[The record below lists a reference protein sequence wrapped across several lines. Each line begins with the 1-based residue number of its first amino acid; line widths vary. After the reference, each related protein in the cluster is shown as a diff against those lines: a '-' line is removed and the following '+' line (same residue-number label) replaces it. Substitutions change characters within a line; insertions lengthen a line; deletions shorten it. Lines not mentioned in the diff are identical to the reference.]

1 MTRFLLIS
9 GVFLLTLAAFGEDLC
24 AQSTGGPVSCEKCL
38 KIPDYESIF
47 DPASF
52 RQLTEGVTEEKLIEA
67 FCASWQAI
75 DEKLTTIAVLQKNP
89 QQENFQQ
96 ENLQQGPSLGEIP
109 QHEISVKEIEKLE
122 AEIHVLYHQMMD
134 WIGPVWQLAPQKNEV
149 KRFMFFLLARA
160 LEEDQYESA
169 YLLAGEL
176 MAKKA
181 YEENPVL
188 YEMAGISAFM
198 MGKFEVA
205 RYCFMQA
212 QNRNVLS
219 GTAGVYLDLIP
230 YYTQAWKTEQ
240 ALRSLESQKG
250 TAPRVLI
257 ETTRGEVEIELF
269 EDSAPQT
276 VRAFLKLVGEGF
288 YDGDSFSTVLSGLF
302 ARTDRVAP
310 GVEIPDEF
318 TLPSARKHF
327 RGSVVLMHGGGKDS
341 GHSQFFI
348 MLAPAPQLDGKYTVF
363 GRVTR
368 GIDVVSALNRVN
380 ARQPEKNQPGVRPD
394 QILSVKI
401 LNP

>member
-9 GVFLLTLAAFGEDLC
+9 GVFLLAFAAFGENLR
-24 AQSTGGPVSCEKCL
+24 AQSAGGPAACEKCQ

-52 RQLTEGVTEEKLIEA
+52 RQLPEGVPEEKLIEA
-67 FCASWQAI
+67 FCASWRAI
-75 DEKLTTIAVLQKNP
+75 DEKLTAVTGLQKG
-89 QQENFQQ
+89 
-96 ENLQQGPSLGEIP
+96 LQTGASA
-109 QHEISVKEIEKLE
+109 KEIEKLE

-134 WIGPVWQLAPQKNEV
+134 WIGPVWHLAPQKKEV
-149 KRFMFFLLARA
+149 KQFMFFLLARA
-160 LEEDQYESA
+160 LEGDQYEAA
-169 YLLAGEL
+169 YFLAGEL
-176 MAKKA
+176 MARKA

-198 MGKFEVA
+198 MSKFDVA
-205 RYCFMQA
+205 RYCFTQA
-212 QNRNVLS
+212 QKSNALS

-240 ALRSLESQKG
+240 ALRSQESRKG
-250 TAPRVLI
+250 TAPRVLLV
-257 ETTRGEVEIELF
+257 TTRGEVEIELF

-276 VRAFLKLVGEGF
+276 VQAFLKLVNEGF

-302 ARTDRVAP
+302 ARTSRVAS

-318 TLPSARKHF
+318 QLLSARKHF
-327 RGSVVLMHGGGKDS
+327 RGSVVMMHGAGKDS
-341 GHSQFFI
+341 GRSQFFI

-368 GIDVVSALNRVN
+368 GMEVVSALNRVN
-380 ARQPEKNQPGVRPD
+380 ERQPEKNQPGIKPD

>member
-1 MTRFLLIS
+1 MIRFLLIS
-9 GVFLLTLAAFGEDLC
+9 GVFLLAFAAFGEALP
-24 AQSTGGPVSCEKCL
+24 AQRAGGPAACEKCV
-38 KIPDYESIF
+38 KILDYESIF

-52 RQLTEGVTEEKLIEA
+52 RQLPEGVTEEKLIEA
-67 FCASWQAI
+67 FCASWRAI
-75 DEKLTTIAVLQKNP
+75 DEKLTAIAELQKTP
-89 QQENFQQ
+89 QQEI
-96 ENLQQGPSLGEIP
+96 SLKEKTT
-109 QHEISVKEIEKLE
+109 KEIEKLE
-122 AEIHVLYHQMMD
+122 TEIHVLYHQMMD
-134 WIGPVWQLAPQKNEV
+134 WIGPVWHLAPQKREV
-149 KRFMFFLLARA
+149 KQFMFFLLARA
-160 LEEDQYESA
+160 LEGDQYEAA
-169 YLLAGEL
+169 YVLAGEL
-176 MAKKA
+176 MARKA

-198 MGKFEVA
+198 MSKFDVA
-205 RYCFMQA
+205 RYCFTQA
-212 QNRNVLS
+212 QNCNVLS

-240 ALRSLESQKG
+240 ALQSLESRKG
-250 TAPRVLI
+250 TDPRILI
-257 ETTRGEVEIELF
+257 TTTRGEVEIELF

-276 VRAFLKLVGEGF
+276 VRAFLKLVNEGF

-310 GVEIPDEF
+310 GVAIPDEF

-348 MLAPAPQLDGKYTVF
+348 MLAPAPQLDGKFTVF

-368 GIDVVSALNRVN
+368 GIEVVSALNRVN
-380 ARQPEKNQPGVRPD
+380 ARQPEKTPPGVSPD

-401 LNP
+401 LNQ

>member
-9 GVFLLTLAAFGEDLC
+9 GFFLLALAAFGGNLP
-24 AQSTGGPVSCEKCL
+24 AQSAGGPVTCEKCV

-52 RQLTEGVTEEKLIEA
+52 RQLPEGVPEEKLIEA
-67 FCASWQAI
+67 FCASWRAI
-75 DEKLTTIAVLQKNP
+75 DEKLTAIAELQKSP
-89 QQENFQQ
+89 QA
-96 ENLQQGPSLGEIP
+96 PASA
-109 QHEISVKEIEKLE
+109 KEIEKLE
-122 AEIHVLYHQMMD
+122 TEIHVLYHQMMD
-134 WIGPVWQLAPQKNEV
+134 WIGPVWHLAPQKKEV
-149 KRFMFFLLARA
+149 KQFMFFLLARA
-160 LEEDQYESA
+160 LEGDQYEAA
-169 YLLAGEL
+169 YFIAGEL
-176 MAKKA
+176 MARKA

-198 MGKFEVA
+198 MSKFDVA
-205 RYCFMQA
+205 RYCFTQA
-212 QNRNVLS
+212 QSRNALT

-240 ALRSLESQKG
+240 AHRSQETRKG
-250 TAPRVLI
+250 TAPRVMLV
-257 ETTRGEVEIELF
+257 TTRGEVEIELF

-276 VRAFLKLVGEGF
+276 VQAFLKLVNEGF

-302 ARTDRVAP
+302 ARTNRVAS

-318 TLPSARKHF
+318 QLPSARKHF
-327 RGSVVLMHGGGKDS
+327 RGSVVMMHGGGKDS
-341 GHSQFFI
+341 GRSQFFI
-348 MLAPAPQLDGKYTVF
+348 MLVPAPQLDGKFTVF

-368 GIDVVSALNRVN
+368 GMEVVSALNRVN
-380 ARQPEKNQPGVRPD
+380 ERQPEKNQPGIKPD